1 MSWLDRMF
9 HRQRL
14 YDELAEEV
22 REHIEERTEQL
33 MRLENLSRAA
43 ARQVALRAFGN
54 TGVVEERSREV
65 WQWSRLE
72 SLLADL
78 KLALRRLRRSTGF
91 TVTVLLTLAIGIG
104 ANTAVFSVVNSV
116 MLKPLPYPESERL
129 VSLNLDAPGAGGLA
143 NFQSGLP
150 LSASLY
156 FAFSE
161 NNRTFQS
168 LGAWIKNKANVTG
181 LALPEEVNVILVTD
195 GALEALG
202 VPPAAGRELTAADQ
216 APNGAKNVMIG
227 YGYWQRRFGGDRSVV
242 GRTITIDAQAR
253 TIVGVMPRGF
263 RVVDQDFDILVPFAF
278 ERNKQP
284 LAGFGLQG
292 LGRLRPGVTIAQ
304 ADADIARTIPIWMDS
319 FSNGPGTD
327 SHWYAKWRITP
338 NFRPLKQEII
348 GNAGS
353 VLWVVMGTLGLVLLI
368 ACINVANLLL
378 VRAEARQLEMSIRSA
393 LGAGRG
399 RIARELLSES
409 ALLGLGGGLFGVA
422 IAGLA
427 LRMLVSIGPAN
438 LPRLHEITLDS
449 SALVFTL
456 VLSVLSGLFFGSIPA
471 WKYSRSRTTV
481 SFGATRSVS
490 ASRERHRSRNVLVM
504 AQVAMALVML
514 ISAMLMVRTFE
525 KLHEVD
531 PGFTDAASL
540 QTLRVAIPE
549 MSISDQRMVTRVENN
564 IADRLASIP
573 GVTSV
578 GFAGLVPMEGGQ
590 PGWSLIYAEGKT
602 YAGDPPIR
610 FYNHISPGY
619 FQALGTHIVAGR
631 DFTWNEIYAGLPRV
645 MVSENF
651 AREEWGSV
659 SAAVGKRIQ
668 QGPGLLGYEVIGVA
682 QDVRQNGVDHRAPAI
697 IYWPILPVGPFTF
710 PPRSVAFAIRSKRAG
725 TQAFLN
731 EVQQAVWQVNADLPV
746 ASPRTM
752 EEIYSKSLARTSFTL
767 VMLGIAGAMALALG
781 IIGIY
786 GVISY
791 AVSQRT
797 REIGIRLA
805 LGAQKREL
813 RWMFVRQ
820 ALGLTGV
827 GIAIGLVAAAAV
839 GRLMTALLFGV
850 SPLDP
855 LSFAAVPLILAV
867 AAALAS
873 FLPAS
878 RATTVSPVDAMRVE

>member
-104 ANTAVFSVVNSV
+104 ANTAIFSVVNSV
-116 MLKPLPYPESERL
+116 LLKPLPYPESERL

-216 APNGAKNVMIG
+216 APDGAKNVMIG

-304 ADADIARTIPIWMDS
+304 ADADIARTIPSWMDS

-393 LGAGRG
+393 AGSRAGQDRARTALGERASRSWGRVVRSCDRRPGAADAGYDRS
-399 RIARELLSES
+399 SES
-409 ALLGLGGGLFGVA
+409 AA
-422 IAGLA
+422 
-427 LRMLVSIGPAN
+427 
-438 LPRLHEITLDS
+438 
-449 SALVFTL
+449 SA
-456 VLSVLSGLFFGSIPA
+456 
-471 WKYSRSRTTV
+471 
-481 SFGATRSVS
+481 
-490 ASRERHRSRNVLVM
+490 
-504 AQVAMALVML
+504 
-514 ISAMLMVRTFE
+514 
-525 KLHEVD
+525 
-531 PGFTDAASL
+531 
-540 QTLRVAIPE
+540 
-549 MSISDQRMVTRVENN
+549 
-564 IADRLASIP
+564 
-573 GVTSV
+573 
-578 GFAGLVPMEGGQ
+578 
-590 PGWSLIYAEGKT
+590 
-602 YAGDPPIR
+602 
-610 FYNHISPGY
+610 
-619 FQALGTHIVAGR
+619 
-631 DFTWNEIYAGLPRV
+631 
-645 MVSENF
+645 
-651 AREEWGSV
+651 
-659 SAAVGKRIQ
+659 
-668 QGPGLLGYEVIGVA
+668 
-682 QDVRQNGVDHRAPAI
+682 
-697 IYWPILPVGPFTF
+697 
-710 PPRSVAFAIRSKRAG
+710 
-725 TQAFLN
+725 
-731 EVQQAVWQVNADLPV
+731 
-746 ASPRTM
+746 
-752 EEIYSKSLARTSFTL
+752 
-767 VMLGIAGAMALALG
+767 
-781 IIGIY
+781 
-786 GVISY
+786 
-791 AVSQRT
+791 
-797 REIGIRLA
+797 
-805 LGAQKREL
+805 
-813 RWMFVRQ
+813 
-820 ALGLTGV
+820 
-827 GIAIGLVAAAAV
+827 
-839 GRLMTALLFGV
+839 
-850 SPLDP
+850 
-855 LSFAAVPLILAV
+855 
-867 AAALAS
+867 
-873 FLPAS
+873 
-878 RATTVSPVDAMRVE
+878 